1 MCWWEKLSKQEAW
14 LVVVR
19 EQKVGVVPRLSALCL
34 AGSWGTKNTDA
45 WVLPTEVLVDGLGG
59 TRPSVFLKVP
69 R

>member
-1 MCWWEKLSKQEAW
+1 M
-14 LVVVR
+14 
-19 EQKVGVVPRLSALCL
+19 GVVPRLSALCL